1 MSREPIERKCI
12 VEGTCKPTSELL
24 RFVELNNEL
33 LPDFN
38 KKLPGK
44 GMYVSCNRLSV
55 IKAIEKKIFHKV
67 SRHNL
72 RIAENF
78 IDIVENLIKD
88 KALASLNLARKAGVL
103 VTGFE
108 KVKEVIQK
116 DKVDFIIEARDAGQ
130 DGKEK
135 IAFLAKNLEKFN
147 LFSID
152 ELDRALN
159 KENTVHVAVLKSDMS
174 RSVYNNLKK
183 YQNFLYNGEDN
194 E

>member
-12 VEGTCKPTSELL
+12 VEGICKPTTELL

-55 IKAIEKKIFHKV
+55 IKALEKKIFHKV

-72 RIAENF
+72 KIAENF

-88 KALASLNLARKAGVL
+88 KALASLNLGRKAGVL

-116 DKVDFIIEARDAGQ
+116 NKVDFIIEARDAGQ

-135 IAFLAKNLEKFN
+135 MAFLAKNLEKFN

-174 RSVYNNLKK
+174 RSVYNSLKK

>member
-12 VEGTCKPTSELL
+12 VEGVCKPTTELL

-55 IKAIEKKIFHKV
+55 IKALEKKFFHKV

-72 RIAENF
+72 KIAENF

-116 DKVDFIIEARDAGQ
+116 NKVDFIIEARDAGQ

-135 IAFLAKNLEKFN
+135 MAFLAKNLEKFN

-174 RSVYNNLKK
+174 RSVYNSLKK

>member
-12 VEGTCKPTSELL
+12 VEGICKPTTELL

-55 IKAIEKKIFHKV
+55 IKALEKKIFHKV

-72 RIAENF
+72 KIAENF

-116 DKVDFIIEARDAGQ
+116 NKVDFIIEARDAGQ

-135 IAFLAKNLEKFN
+135 MAFLAKNLEKFN

-174 RSVYNNLKK
+174 RSVYNSLKK

>member
-1 MSREPIERKCI
+1 MID
-12 VEGTCKPTSELL
+12 V
-24 RFVELNNEL
+24 LNNQLGYDIKLDLEKN
-33 LPDFN
+33 DKD
-38 KKLPGK
+38 KKKFENLVLCCENIK
-44 GMYVSCNRLSV
+44 KSLSIQDNMSICRYDV
-55 IKAIEKKIFHKV
+55 FQDNSNVDLIID
-67 SRHNL
+67 
-72 RIAENF
+72 NF
-78 IDIVENLIKD
+78 TREQFENLIKD

-159 KENTVHVAVLKSDMS
+159 KENTVHIAVLKSDMS
-174 RSVYNNLKK
+174 RSVYDNLKK
-183 YQNFLYNGEDN
+183 YQNFLNGENN

>member
-1 MSREPIERKCI
+1 MSKEPIERKCI

-130 DGKEK
+130 DGKESSATGRSDSDSK
-135 IAFLAKNLEKFN
+135 GQEHDSQGNREG
-147 LFSID
+147 
-152 ELDRALN
+152 RA
-159 KENTVHVAVLKSDMS
+159 
-174 RSVYNNLKK
+174 
-183 YQNFLYNGEDN
+183 GESTGQCAG
-194 E
+194 